1 MGYVIVLLLAG
12 LAGGLVYWASMRY
25 SGGAETSENDASSMQ
40 DENGADEG
48 RETRLPNGASS
59 ESPPAPAP
67 GTAYIPVVPTRGS
80 WQSRLGG
87 LMGLVIAVVIAAAT
101 TAFVLYQAGHIIT
114 KLLTDAANSG

>member
-1 MGYVIVLLLAG
+1 MGYVIVLLLAA

-25 SGGAETSENDASSMQ
+25 AGGAGAADDDGSSMPVE
-40 DENGADEG
+40 DADEG
-48 RETRLPNGASS
+48 RETRAADGADTGG
-59 ESPPAPAP
+59 PPTPTP

-87 LMGLVIAVVIAAAT
+87 VMGLVIAIVIAAVTA
-101 TAFVLYQAGHIIT
+101 AFVLYQAGHIIT